1 VEIRSGGKLLRMD
14 TAAAIVLGLL
24 ILLPAFLI
32 GCLFVWVARK
42 DGQEDKALQER
53 LGIRRRTRLGR

>member
-1 VEIRSGGKLLRMD
+1 MG
-14 TAAAIVLGLL
+14 TAAAIVL
-24 ILLPAFLI
+24 ILFVVVLPAA
-32 GCLFVWVARK
+32 FVGGVFIWAAIK